1 MPTCSICGVLR
12 ERLVESIIEE
22 SRVSVCEDC
31 AKFGKII
38 SRPGVFKSSSPVKV
52 NEEVIEYIEEGYHD
66 RIKRARERKGMTQE
80 DLAKSLAE
88 KSSTIMNI
96 ESGRLKPTLKL
107 AKKLE
112 VFLNIEIISKDITIT
127 GGNKK
132 IDFKKDN
139 LTIGDLLRMKK
150 DD

>member
-1 MPTCSICGVLR
+1 
-12 ERLVESIIEE
+12 
-22 SRVSVCEDC
+22 
-31 AKFGKII
+31 
-38 SRPGVFKSSSPVKV
+38 
-52 NEEVIEYIEEGYHD
+52 
-66 RIKRARERKGMTQE
+66 MTQE

-139 LTIGDLLRMKK
+139 LTIGDLLRMKN
-150 DD
+150 DN